1 MKPGFAKQTKAIRR
15 SSDRTSKLTS
25 RERPSAEMVEG
36 VILVT
41 RYRFEKFREAFD
53 RNPGPKEPLFFV
65 ESLPHPVL
73 VSDEELLV
81 QISEAAK
88 ATGVDLR
95 KLKIWL
101 KLL

>member
-15 SSDRTSKLTS
+15 SSDRTSNPTS

-36 VILVT
+36 VVT
-41 RYRFEKFREAFD
+41 VARYRFERFREAFD

-65 ESLPHPVL
+65 KGLPHPVL
-73 VSDEELLV
+73 AGDEELLDQV
-81 QISEAAK
+81 SEAAE

-95 KLKIWL
+95 KLKTWL
-101 KLL
+101 KLP